1 MPLPHATLS
10 HGTVAFGFFNI
21 ESSMLLL
28 QRLFFFA
35 EDFCQAVQ
43 RLAAAED
50 SGAGGGERAGFAEGQ
65 FNGWQIE
72 QREAMGDLHGAIAG
86 ADLSGFIGATYARC
100 PFPAEPEGFKQNPEG
115 QLGRPEVERMIR
127 RHGEAAQI
135 VVARDL
141 REGLLQIGPRGAAEP
156 FVFSEVGF
164 SRLVAYVERGGHPR
178 WKDERRPPYVLEMMQ
193 RLDERRSPL
202 RPERG

>member
-28 QRLFFFA
+28 QQLFFFA

-50 SGAGGGERAGFAEGQ
+50 TGESGGERASFSEAQIG
-65 FNGWQIE
+65 GWQIE
-72 QREAMGDLHGAIAG
+72 REAIGDLHGAIAG
-86 ADLSGFIGATYARC
+86 ADLSGFIGATYARF
-100 PFPAEPEGFKQNPEG
+100 PFPSEPEGFKQNPEG

-127 RHGEAAQI
+127 RHGQAAQI
-135 VVARDL
+135 IVGRDL

-164 SRLVAYVERGGHPR
+164 ARLVAYVERGGHPR

>member
-35 EDFCQAVQ
+35 EDFCKAVG

-50 SGAGGGERAGFAEGQ
+50 TGEGGGERASFTEASIS
-65 FNGWQIE
+65 GWQIE
-72 QREAMGDLHGAIAG
+72 QREAVGDLHGAIAG

-100 PFPAEPEGFKQNPEG
+100 PFPAEPEAFKQNPVG
-115 QLGRPEVERMIR
+115 QLSRPEVERMIR
-127 RHGEAAQI
+127 RHGQAAQI

-178 WKDERRPPYVLEMMQ
+178 WKDERRPPYVQEMMQ